1 MLIRDF
7 NEYGAIFNGSG
18 VAVEENEVDQL
29 NLNIRFFFL
38 ETLVFIVH
46 LPKTD
51 WKPLAICVQKG
62 VGCWTTTRLCFSYS
76 GVKGVSDH
84 VLGALL

>member
-29 NLNIRFFFL
+29 NLNIRFFFFGD
-38 ETLVFIVH
+38 TRVH
-46 LPKTD
+46 R
-51 WKPLAICVQKG
+51 PLAQN
-62 VGCWTTTRLCFSYS
+62 
-76 GVKGVSDH
+76 
-84 VLGALL
+84 